1 MLYETRMKNI
11 TLLALLV
18 SLLALPAMADQTTC
32 EASRKGLLSDD
43 LLRKLTL
50 KVCTHKP
57 TSDPDIYMEYDK
69 AFESKSPQDFLVYEY
84 TSDCYENLNRELFKS
99 QDQNQDTLKLAQQ
112 LDAVL
117 CDFPQSKEDVFRGAK
132 LPDTVASS
140 YLQAEE
146 ISIPAFT
153 SASKAFHIACEFAK
167 KNGNTFMRIASKSG
181 RSIEKQS
188 KHEDELE
195 VLFRMNARF
204 KVKTAISGFQASI
217 MSGCKGVSHY
227 FELEEIY
234 EEEPMKPFVWPY

>member
-1 MLYETRMKNI
+1 MKNI
-11 TLLALLV
+11 ALLSLFI
-18 SLLALPAMADQTTC
+18 SLLSLSAWADQTTC
-32 EASRKGLLSDD
+32 EASRKALLADD

-84 TSDCYENLNRELFKS
+84 TSDCYEKLNTELFKS
-99 QDQNQDTLKLAQQ
+99 QDQNKDTVKLAEQ

-117 CDFPQSKEDVFRGAK
+117 CDFPQSKEEVFRGAK
-132 LPDTVASS
+132 LPDAVVAQ
-140 YLQAEE
+140 YLKAEE
-146 ISIPAFT
+146 VSIPAFT

-167 KNGNTFMRIASKSG
+167 KDGNTFMRIASKSG

-204 KVKTAISGFQASI
+204 KVKTAITGFQASI
-217 MSGCKGVSHY
+217 MSGCKGVSNY

-234 EEEPMKPFVWPY
+234 EEEPVKPFVWPY